1 MAKSKHAFSRY
12 KIINDCLSNPG
23 RRFTVDQLVKQVND
37 VLLEQYDLERGVSKR
52 QIYEDI
58 KFMRSAEGYDA
69 PIETYRDGQTMIY
82 RYSDPDYDFAKH
94 GLTQRDKMQMKEVAE
109 FLEQFKNLEGFEN
122 YSEMATTLKSSIL
135 QSDNQNPAILFEIN
149 FDYNLGKKFIS
160 ELYEYIIK
168 RKSLEINYQP
178 FDKDESALIVSPLF
192 LKQYNNRWF
201 LFSWSH
207 EFDSLNIMALDRI
220 KKIKTANTKYKE
232 VDFSAIDYFDEIIGV
247 TNIKEEL
254 SQDVILKFSQNRY
267 RYVKSKPLHGTQ
279 FDYKDANNN
288 TIENTVGINVKY
300 NKELL
305 STILSYG
312 SDVEV
317 LAPASLREKVIEE
330 IKKMNQLYSI

>member
-23 RRFTVDQLVKQVND
+23 RRFNIDKLVKQVND
-37 VLLEQYDLERGVSKR
+37 VLLDQYDLERGVSKR

-82 RYSDPDYDFAKH
+82 HYSDPDYDFAKH

-122 YSEMATTLKSSIL
+122 YSEMATALKSSVL
-135 QSDNQNPAILFEIN
+135 QSDNQNPAIQFEIN
-149 FDYNLGKKFIS
+149 EFLQGREHLS
-160 ELYEYIIK
+160 SLYDYIINK
-168 RKSLEINYQP
+168 KTLEIHYQP
-178 FDKDESALIVSPLF
+178 YGKVEEIVIVSPKF

-201 LFSWSH
+201 LFSWSQKY
-207 EFDSLNIMALDRI
+207 DDLNIMALDRI
-220 KKIKTANTKYKE
+220 NEIKPSKIKYKK

-267 RYVKSKPLHGTQ
+267 QYVKSKPLHGTQ
-279 FDYKDANNN
+279 FDYKDADNNSVEN
-288 TIENTVGINVKY
+288 TIGINVKY
-300 NKELL
+300 NRELL
-305 STILSYG
+305 STILSFG

-317 LAPASLREKVIEE
+317 LAPASLRDKVKEE
-330 IKKMNQLYSI
+330 VVKQLNFYNK

>member
-12 KIINDCLSNPG
+12 KILNDCFSNPG
-23 RRFTVDQLVKQVND
+23 RRFTIDQLVEHVND
-37 VLLEQYDLERGVSKR
+37 VLLDQYDLERGVSKR

-58 KFMRSAEGYDA
+58 RFMLSSEGYDA
-69 PIETYRDGQTMIY
+69 PIEKYKDGKFVIY

-94 GLTQRDKMQMKEVAE
+94 GLTERDKMQMKEVAE

-267 RYVKSKPLHGTQ
+267 QYVKSKPLHGTQ
-279 FDYKDANNN
+279 FDYKDADNNSVEN
-288 TIENTVGINVKY
+288 TIGINVKY
-300 NKELL
+300 NRELL
-305 STILSYG
+305 STILSFG

-317 LAPASLREKVIEE
+317 LAPASLRDKVKEE
-330 IKKMNQLYSI
+330 VVKLHKLY